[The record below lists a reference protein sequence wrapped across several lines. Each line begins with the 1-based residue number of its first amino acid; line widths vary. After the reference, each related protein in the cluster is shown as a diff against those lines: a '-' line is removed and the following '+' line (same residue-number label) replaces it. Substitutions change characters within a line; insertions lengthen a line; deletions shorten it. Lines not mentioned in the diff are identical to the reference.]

1 MISKLI
7 QNTVSSINLFLDING
22 KSKISC
28 QLKRHLSPKTVGL
41 ITRSTPLQGNAH
53 RNSESSVYMETAID
67 SDIDR
72 TRTDFKMGDIAF
84 FPIEGSIFFYIKDV
98 YGGKPMTPIGKI
110 LSDIEKLKQI
120 KPGDLLSLYSEIG

>member
-1 MISKLI
+1 LI

-67 SDIDR
+67 SGIER
-72 TRTDFKMGDIAF
+72 KRTDFKMGDIAF

-98 YGGKPMTPIGKI
+98 YGGKPMTPIGRI

>member
-1 MISKLI
+1 MI

-28 QLKRHLSPKTVGL
+28 QLKRRLSPKTVGL

-67 SDIDR
+67 SGIER
-72 TRTDFKMGDIAF
+72 KRTDFKMGDIAF

-98 YGGKPMTPIGKI
+98 YRSKPMSPIGKI
-110 LSDIEKLKQI
+110 VSGIDKLKQI
-120 KPGDLLSLYSEIG
+120 KPGDSLSLYSEIG

>member
-1 MISKLI
+1 MI

-22 KSKISC
+22 QSKISC

-41 ITRSTPLQGNAH
+41 ITRSIPLRGNAH
-53 RNSESSVYMETAID
+53 CISESSVYMETAID
-67 SDIDR
+67 SGIER
-72 TRTDFKMGDIAF
+72 KRTDFKMGDIAF

-98 YGGKPMTPIGKI
+98 SETKPMTPIGKI
-110 LSDIEKLKQI
+110 ISDIENLKQI

>member
-67 SDIDR
+67 SGIER
-72 TRTDFKMGDIAF
+72 KRTDFKMGDIAF

-110 LSDIEKLKQI
+110 VSDIEKLKQI
-120 KPGDLLSLYSEIG
+120 KPGDLLSLYSETG

>member
-1 MISKLI
+1 MI

-41 ITRSTPLQGNAH
+41 IIRSTPLQGNAH

-67 SDIDR
+67 SGIER
-72 TRTDFKMGDIAF
+72 KRTDFKMGDIAF

-98 YGGKPMTPIGKI
+98 YGGKPMTPIGRI